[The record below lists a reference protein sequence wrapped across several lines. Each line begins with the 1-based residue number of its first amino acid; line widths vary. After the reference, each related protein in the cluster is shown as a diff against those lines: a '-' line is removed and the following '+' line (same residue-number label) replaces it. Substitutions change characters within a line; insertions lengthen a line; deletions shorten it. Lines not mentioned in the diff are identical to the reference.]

1 MTRGSGQEEIVDS
14 GTKTPTKRGGFPHPP
29 KGWEPFANAP
39 SAVRRRY
46 AKQLR
51 VIAEGRRPLLGIKLF
66 CIECMGYSAAEA
78 RRCDSRCCPLYPFN
92 RRIFK
97 RPTSTPS
104 RSGRA
109 AGQRAGA

>member
-14 GTKTPTKRGGFPHPP
+14 GAKIPTKRGGFPYPP
-29 KGWEPFANAP
+29 EGWQPFANAP
-39 SAVRRRY
+39 PAVRRRY

-51 VIAEGRRPLLGIKLF
+51 VITEGRRPLLGIKLS

-78 RRCDSRCCPLYPFN
+78 RRCDSRSCPLYPFN

-97 RPTSTPS
+97 RPASPPG
-104 RSGRA
+104 RSGGA
-109 AGQRAGA
+109 ARQRGGS